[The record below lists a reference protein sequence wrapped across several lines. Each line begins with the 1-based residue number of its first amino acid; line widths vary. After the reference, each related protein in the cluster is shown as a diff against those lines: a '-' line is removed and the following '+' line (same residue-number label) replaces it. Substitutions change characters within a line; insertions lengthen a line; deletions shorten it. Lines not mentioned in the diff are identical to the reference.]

1 MYVCKYYSNNIL
13 KIYPIAAIEDPNPLI
28 QNVLFRERRLKL
40 DNILDSNNDLFIPN
54 RGKKWFPPGGNDGN
68 GGGGEQQIDI
78 RNEKKARLEDVLG
91 SDSFYPNRGKKEMP
105 RKTFLRMAIDDELNR
120 FAKRNN
126 DDFQDLFVPNRGK
139 KKYGLG
145 GLDIAE
151 DDFFPN
157 RGKKNDNLDSV
168 LNHQF
173 FPNRGKKDIKGL
185 FDEPFYPN
193 RGKKSPQHINPAA
206 AATTTAKS
214 DISNLHSTREHIID
228 RRRRDLLDSLSD
240 NRIDSFYVARGRR
253 TSPLEQVKHISI
265 YHILMSIFLY
275 FFSFPFHSNHLFS
288 FILILLGKI

>member
-1 MYVCKYYSNNIL
+1 MIMSNNISF
-13 KIYPIAAIEDPNPLI
+13 ITAVEDPNPLI

-40 DNILDSNNDLFIPN
+40 DNILDSNSDLFIPN
-54 RGKKWFPPGGNDGN
+54 RGKKWFSGNGN
-68 GGGGEQQIDI
+68 GGSDGSEHHIDI
-78 RNEKKARLEDVLG
+78 RNEKKARLEDVLS
-91 SDSFYPNRGKKEMP
+91 SDSFFPNRGKKEMP
-105 RKTFLRMAIDDELNR
+105 RKTFLRMAINDELMNR

-139 KKYGLG
+139 KKYGIG
-145 GLDIAE
+145 GLDISE

-193 RGKKSPQHINPAA
+193 RGKKSQQHINP
-206 AATTTAKS
+206 TAQS
-214 DISNLHSTREHIID
+214 DITKLHTTEDHIID

-240 NRIDSFYVARGRR
+240 NRIDSFYGARGRR
-253 TSPLEQVKHISI
+253 TGPVEQVNKSI
-265 YHILMSIFLY
+265 IIFTTIP
-275 FFSFPFHSNHLFS
+275 FSLSLS
-288 FILILLGKI
+288 LSYLD